1 MTHIHHPRQTLFM
14 CLVATFLTGRT
25 VADEVVLKNGTV
37 LVGKTRKLAT
47 DLEVTTLD
55 GVRRVKLVDIDRIRT
70 DQQLR
75 ESLAKMAMRSG
86 AGSAHAQLEL
96 ARVARSWGL
105 LDEMWQ
111 HLARALRSGEQSSVI
126 RRRSREFMADL
137 EREILPKK
145 WRKAGPETKARELLF
160 RIKRGKIPR
169 AKVATVAI
177 LLAKVPDSDK
187 YLRKRARRDVNR
199 IQRVAMIRALAA
211 RPTEGNDRFVYRT
224 ALLDG
229 SPEVRRE
236 AMQATR
242 EAGHATKAIAYLSP
256 GLTQNNAKMRM
267 RTAEAF
273 GELRDASALPLLVAA
288 GPSAHIIMKK
298 RALPSGA
305 TRAHMAVIT
314 QRAFVRD
321 FDVEIA
327 ASAFIAN
334 PKVDVLQSGVV
345 LDVTVIAV
353 TTHRIEIVGAY
364 RNAIRRIA
372 GSDPG
377 ADPRGWSDW
386 LKQHLLA
393 TSKQP
398 AQRK

>member
-1 MTHIHHPRQTLFM
+1 MTHPRRLRQTLCM
-14 CLVATFLTGRT
+14 CLVSALVSGRIM
-25 VADEVVLKNGTV
+25 ADEVVLKNGTV

-55 GVRRVKLVDIDRIRT
+55 GVRRVKLVDIERIRT
-70 DQQLR
+70 DAQLR
-75 ESLAKMAMRSG
+75 ESLGKMAMRSG

-111 HLARALRSGEQSSVI
+111 HLARALRSGEKSSVI
-126 RRRSREFMADL
+126 QRRARDFMADL

-145 WRKAGPETKARELLF
+145 WRRASPEIKARELLF

-169 AKVATVAI
+169 AKVEAVAI
-177 LLAKVPDSDK
+177 LLAKVPGADQ

-199 IQRVAMIRALAA
+199 VQRVAMIRALAA

-236 AMQATR
+236 AMHATR

-256 GLTQNNAKMRM
+256 GLTRNNAKMRM
-267 RTAEAF
+267 RTAQAF

-288 GPSAHIIMKK
+288 GPSAGTIMKK
-298 RALPSGA
+298 RTLPSGA

-321 FDVEIA
+321 FDVEVA
-327 ASAFIAN
+327 SSAFIAN

-353 TTHRIEIVGAY
+353 KTHRIEIVGAY
-364 RNAIRRIA
+364 RDAIRRIA

-377 ADPRGWSDW
+377 ANPEGWSDW

-398 AQRK
+398 VQRK

>member
-1 MTHIHHPRQTLFM
+1 MTHSRRLRQTLCM
-14 CLVATFLTGRT
+14 CLVATVVSGRIM
-25 VADEVVLKNGTV
+25 ADEVVLKNGTV

-55 GVRRVKLVDIDRIRT
+55 GVRRVKLVDIERIRT
-70 DQQLR
+70 DAQLR
-75 ESLAKMAMRSG
+75 ESLGKMAMRSG

-111 HLARALRSGEQSSVI
+111 HLARALRSGEKSSVI
-126 RRRSREFMADL
+126 QRRARDFMADL

-145 WRKAGPETKARELLF
+145 WRRASPEIKARELLF

-169 AKVATVAI
+169 AKVEAVAI
-177 LLAKVPDSDK
+177 LLAKVPDTDQ

-199 IQRVAMIRALAA
+199 VQRVAMIRALAA

-242 EAGHATKAIAYLSP
+242 EAGHATEAIAYLSP
-256 GLTQNNAKMRM
+256 GLTRNNAKMRM
-267 RTAEAF
+267 RTAQAF

-288 GPSAHIIMKK
+288 GPSAGTIMKK

-321 FDVEIA
+321 FDVEVA
-327 ASAFIAN
+327 SSAFIAN
-334 PKVDVLQSGVV
+334 PKVGVLQSGVV

-353 TTHRIEIVGAY
+353 KTHRIEIVGAY
-364 RNAIRRIA
+364 RDAIRRIA

-377 ADPRGWSDW
+377 ANPEGWSDW

-398 AQRK
+398 VQRK